1 MITPSQIRKIHTLKN
16 QLGLDDDQYRELL
29 HSFDVSSCKQLG
41 EDEASIVIQNLEYD
55 LKAYN
60 RQFQKK
66 FEELANRDKSMATP
80 KQLRKIEAIW
90 SEIYDKSNNKDE
102 KSKAL
107 RGYLRKHFKVSD
119 LRFITKSRARDIIPI
134 FEKILFNKLLKAI

>member
-66 FEELANRDKSMATP
+66 FEEVANRDKSMATP
-80 KQLRKIEAIW
+80 KQ
-90 SEIYDKSNNKDE
+90 
-102 KSKAL
+102 
-107 RGYLRKHFKVSD
+107 
-119 LRFITKSRARDIIPI
+119 
-134 FEKILFNKLLKAI
+134 